1 MNKLID
7 SAGKRRHA
15 PFHIPRIGKLLQ
27 SCRSFLTILLLA
39 PAALIGSPV
48 LLVSPA
54 VLLVS
59 PAVLLVSPA
68 VLLVSPAAMASEG
81 GVRLDTAPINQTD
94 VVSLQSGARTFANYC
109 LNCHSASLMR
119 WNRLTELGLSEAQIK
134 DNLMFSADK
143 VGELMNVAMSRKDG
157 QKWFGAAPPDLSV
170 IARARGAD
178 WLYTYMRGF
187 YRDPARPTGWN
198 NTVYEDVGMPNPLW
212 QLQGERVRV
221 EHAVKS
227 GDARGGESGHGDAI
241 KAVKYEIVRPGSL
254 TPGQYDETVR
264 DLVNFL
270 VYVGEPAATSRK
282 QIGIVVLLF
291 LLAMWPLVYLLKRE
305 YWKDVH

>member
-7 SAGKRRHA
+7 LAGKRGHA
-15 PFHIPRIGKLLQ
+15 RFYIPRIGKLLQ
-27 SCRSFLTILLLA
+27 SYCNSFLTILLFA
-39 PAALIGSPV
+39 PAA
-48 LLVSPA
+48 
-54 VLLVS
+54 
-59 PAVLLVSPA
+59 
-68 VLLVSPAAMASEG
+68 LLVSPAAMASEG
-81 GVRLDTAPINQTD
+81 GVRLDTAPIKQTD

-119 WNRLTELGLSEAQIK
+119 WNRLMELGLTEAQIK
-134 DNLMFSADK
+134 DNLMFSGDK
-143 VGELMNVAMSRKDG
+143 VGELMSVAMSRKDA

-178 WLYTYMRGF
+178 WLYSYLRGF

-198 NTVYEDVGMPNPLW
+198 NIVYENVGMPNPLW

-221 EHAVKS
+221 EQAVK
-227 GDARGGESGHGDAI
+227 GDDAKGGEDGHGGPI
-241 KAVKYEIVRPGSL
+241 KAVRYEMVTPGSL
-254 TPGQYDETVR
+254 APVQYDETVR

-282 QIGIVVLLF
+282 QIGIFVLLF
-291 LLAMWPLVYLLKRE
+291 LLALWPLAYLLKRE